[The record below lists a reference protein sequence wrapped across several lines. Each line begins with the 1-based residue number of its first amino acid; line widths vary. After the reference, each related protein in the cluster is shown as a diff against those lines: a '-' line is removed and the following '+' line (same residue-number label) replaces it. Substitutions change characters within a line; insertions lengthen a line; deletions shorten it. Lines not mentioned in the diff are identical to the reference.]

1 MTSLSSNLISALCNP
16 APGNLLD
23 IDSYPQPR
31 YTAQIHKRFYT
42 HTNKDSTLELGGLV
56 PRHPRQLTK
65 AVLCH
70 ESVKHYMQFLR
81 YTEFVVQEA
90 VQPAECGFDLV
101 GIPHFEHSPVS
112 VRPLTNQPQQLQS
125 THTTFVD
132 TPDDLPNLRCC
143 WRLNLTSVGE
153 VCSQK
158 KASKAANLTE
168 LGGTGG
174 LQEVIPARAGRGMDM
189 AEGTTRKDK
198 SRKDGDS
205 PDLLCRNNHKD

>member
-1 MTSLSSNLISALCNP
+1 MIS
-16 APGNLLD
+16 
-23 IDSYPQPR
+23 
-31 YTAQIHKRFYT
+31 
-42 HTNKDSTLELGGLV
+42 
-56 PRHPRQLTK
+56 
-65 AVLCH
+65 
-70 ESVKHYMQFLR
+70 SVKHYIQFLR
-81 YTEFVVQEA
+81 CTEFVVQEA

-143 WRLNLTSVGE
+143 WRLIHSVGE

-168 LGGTGG
+168 SGGTGG
-174 LQEVIPARAGRGMDM
+174 LQEVIAGV
-189 AEGTTRKDK
+189 EGIIPVSGRRCRLA
-198 SRKDGDS
+198 SWGN
-205 PDLLCRNNHKD
+205 LLWLSLPSCAGTMK